1 MAFYSSGGTD
11 LDKYFPTY
19 EYSTAVAEIGGSV
32 SGFIIVNLTRNL
44 DNTTNYMVFYTFYN
58 ETTAYNNL
66 TKAYSR
72 CIVYNKTSSNFN
84 FFICNNTNTSFI
96 GTGTRVM
103 FWIVYVT
110 DINSQINT
118 EINTDTGYTDV
129 NGADFSSYF
138 PKYYFYVDGVATPVS
153 NYTVSPDLSI
163 KGWTNSSYHLFS
175 SYESGITNPSDA
187 DLLNMVNSCDT
198 VLYGTTVLGKTST
211 SFNYY
216 LRITNTT
223 YASNI
228 IINTIALLPAQNQAY
243 SSNYTVNIN
252 STKTR
257 LNKYYPECE
266 FFYFPIDNTSSTITN
281 TFTLTAGKGTTNYIV
296 IVGGSYNDNGSSG
309 NSYNP
314 YNASHADAFPPVIT
328 SKTTTSFTAVF
339 TKSTGQIWDG
349 GFQFIVI
356 YY

>member
-19 EYSTAVAEIGGSV
+19 EYSTPVAEIGASV
-32 SGFIIVNLTRNL
+32 SGSITVNLTRNL

-58 ETTAYNNL
+58 ETTDYNNL

-72 CIVYNKTSSNFN
+72 CIVYNKTSSSFN
-84 FFICNNTNTSFI
+84 FFIYNNTNTSFI

-110 DINSQINT
+110 DINSQINL
-118 EINTDTGYTDV
+118 EINTGYTD
-129 NGADFSSYF
+129 NGVDFSRYF
-138 PKYYFYVDGVATPVS
+138 PEYYFCVDDVATPIA
-153 NYTVSPDLSI
+153 NYTVSQSTDV
-163 KGWTNSSYHLFS
+163 KRWGTTDYHLFS
-175 SYESGITNPSDA
+175 SYESGITNPSDT
-187 DLLNMVNSCDT
+187 DLLNMVGSCDT

-211 SFNYY
+211 LFNYY

-223 YASNI
+223 YASNMK
-228 IINTIALLPAQNQAY
+228 INTIALLPAQNQAY
-243 SSNYTVNIN
+243 SSNYTVKIN
-252 STKTR
+252 STTR
-257 LNKYYPECE
+257 KLNKYYPECE
-266 FFYFPIDNTSSTITN
+266 FFYFPIDNTSSTNNMTCV
-281 TFTLTAGKGTTNYIV
+281 LTAGKGTTNYIV
-296 IVGGSYNDNGSSG
+296 IVGGSYNDNGSGG
-309 NSYNP
+309 NSYSP

-339 TKSTGQIWDG
+339 TKSTGDIWDG

>member
-11 LDKYFPTY
+11 LDKYFPAY
-19 EYSTAVAEIGGSV
+19 EYSIQNAEIGASV
-32 SGFIIVNLTRNL
+32 SGSITVDLTRNL

-58 ETTAYNNL
+58 ETTDYNKL

-72 CIVYNKTSSNFN
+72 CIVYNKTSSRFK
-84 FFICNNTNTSFI
+84 FFIDNNTDTSF
-96 GTGTRVM
+96 TGTVVM

-110 DINSQINT
+110 DINSQIDTQTN
-118 EINTDTGYTDV
+118 TGYTD
-129 NGADFSSYF
+129 NGVDFSRYF
-138 PKYYFYVDGVATPVS
+138 PEYYFYVDDVATPIG
-153 NYTVSPDLSI
+153 NYEVSPISPSLSD

-175 SYESGITNPSDA
+175 SYESGITNPSDT
-187 DLLNMVNSCDT
+187 DLLNMVGSCDT
-198 VLYGTTVLGKTST
+198 VLYGTTVLGKTKN

-243 SSNYTVNIN
+243 SSNYTVKIN
-252 STKTR
+252 STTKN

-266 FFYFPIDNTSSTITN
+266 FFYFPIDNTSSTNNMTCV
-281 TFTLTAGKGTTNYIV
+281 LTAGKGTTNYIV
-296 IVGGSYNDNGSSG
+296 IVGGSYNDDGSGG

-328 SKTTTSFTAVF
+328 SKTTTSFAAVF